1 MISLADFKR
10 IIAPADRKA
19 ELVAQPTNIAIVDHD
34 GDLVVHVRMDRG
46 STCWLIGACVAM
58 FAGSALFGQQA
69 QFQGSVPTGVASPTP
84 LSLTL
89 RNAINRGLKTN
100 LGLLLSGQASES
112 ARGERLRSLS
122 ALLPQLTG
130 EVSENSEQVDLP
142 SRGIDFHLPGGFST
156 PTVVGPFHYT
166 DARAYASFSV
176 FDYSLRKSHRAAQE
190 SERAAQLSVKDAR
203 DLVVQSVANAYL
215 LVIASSSRA
224 QALRAQVETDQAIYD
239 RTADQHRAGT
249 AAAIDVLRAHV
260 ELQQE
265 QQQLIAQDNQVA
277 KDKLALGRVIGL
289 PPGQQFMI
297 ADTEPYSPLAAMTP
311 DQALRTAYG
320 QRADLQSA
328 QASVRAAEDSVSAA
342 RAERYPNVGVGA
354 DYGDI
359 GTTPASS
366 NGTFTFQV
374 AAKFNVFDGGR
385 ISGDIIQARAA
396 LKQREDELA
405 DLRGQIDYQV
415 RAALLDIQSAADQL
429 AVARSNLDLA
439 NQTLTQAQDR
449 FASGVTDTIE
459 VVQAQG
465 SVAVANDNLISAL
478 YAHNVSKVELARA
491 LGSTEQRIQEFMEV
505 K

>member
-1 MISLADFKR
+1 MTKVKWLNKGAMMISLADSKR
-10 IIAPADRKA
+10 TIAAAGQKA
-19 ELVAQPTNIAIVDHD
+19 ELIRRWTYW
-34 GDLVVHVRMDRG
+34 HV
-46 STCWLIGACVAM
+46 GACVAL

-84 LSLTL
+84 VTLTL
-89 RNAINRGLKTN
+89 RDAIDRGLKTN
-100 LGLLLSGQASES
+100 LGLLLSGQASET

-122 ALLPQLTG
+122 ALLPQVTG
-130 EVSENSEQVDLP
+130 EVSENNEQIDLP
-142 SRGIDFHLPGGFST
+142 SHGIDFHLPGGFTT

-166 DARAYASFSV
+166 DARAYASVSV
-176 FDYSLRKSHRAAQE
+176 FDYSLRKSYRAAQE
-190 SERAAQLSVKDAR
+190 GERAAQLSFKDAH

-215 LVIASSSRA
+215 LVIAGSSRV
-224 QALRAQVETDQAIYD
+224 QALRAQVETDKAVYD
-239 RTADQHRAGT
+239 RTGDQHRAGT

-265 QQQLIAQDNQVA
+265 QQQLIAQENQVA

-289 PPGQQFMI
+289 PPGQQFAI
-297 ADTEPYSPLAAMTP
+297 ADTEPFSPLAAMTP
-311 DQALRTAYG
+311 DEALRTAYE

-342 RAERYPNVGVGA
+342 HAQRYPNLGVAA

-366 NGTFTFQV
+366 NGTFTFQ
-374 AAKFNVFDGGR
+374 AFAKFNIFDGGR
-385 ISGDIIQARAA
+385 IKGDIVQARAA
-396 LKQREDELA
+396 LKQRQDELA
-405 DLRGQIDYQV
+405 DLGSQIDYQV
-415 RAALLDIQSAADQL
+415 RAALLDIQSAAEL
-429 AVARSNLDLA
+429 VAVARSNLDLA

-465 SVAVANDNLISAL
+465 SVAVANDNLIAAL
-478 YAHNVSKVELARA
+478 YAHNLAKVELARA
-491 LGSTEQRIQEFMEV
+491 LGSTEQRIQKFMEV

>member
-1 MISLADFKR
+1 MISLAHAKR
-10 IIAPADRKA
+10 IIAAD
-19 ELVAQPTNIAIVDHD
+19 EPTNIAVVD
-34 GDLVVHVRMDRG
+34 GGGNLAAHVRMDAGLVR
-46 STCWLIGACVAM
+46 WLMAACLAL
-58 FAGSALFGQQA
+58 FAASALFGQQA
-69 QFQGSVPTGVASPTP
+69 QFQGSVPAGVASATP
-84 LSLTL
+84 LSLTF
-89 RNAINRGLKTN
+89 RDAIDRGLKTN
-100 LGLLLSGQASES
+100 LGLLLSGQASEAS
-112 ARGERLRSLS
+112 RGERLRSLS
-122 ALLPQLTG
+122 ALLPQVTG
-130 EVSENSEQVDLP
+130 AISENVEQVDLP

-176 FDYSLRKSHRAAQE
+176 FDYSLRKSYRAAQE
-190 SERAAQLSVKDAR
+190 GERAALLSFKDAR

-215 LVIASSSRA
+215 LVIAGSSRVHS
-224 QALRAQVETDQAIYD
+224 LRAQVETDQAIYD
-239 RTADQHRAGT
+239 RTADQHHAGT

-289 PPGQQFMI
+289 PPGQQFAV

-311 DQALRTAYG
+311 EQALRAAYE

-328 QASVRAAEDSVSAA
+328 EASVRAAEDSVSAA
-342 RAERYPNVGVGA
+342 RAERYPNVGVDA
-354 DYGDI
+354 DYGDV
-359 GTTPASS
+359 GTTPTSS

-374 AAKFNVFDGGR
+374 AAKFNIFDGGR

-396 LKQREDELA
+396 LKQRQDELA

-415 RAALLDIQSAADQL
+415 RAALLDIQSAADQV

-478 YAHNVSKVELARA
+478 YAHNLAKVELARA
-491 LGSTEQRIQEFMEV
+491 LGSTEQRVQQFMEV